1 MPRQRAAAPDE
12 LSGSNP
18 PSARRTRSSDG
29 PGGSAKKR
37 PRILLAD
44 SDPSNHERFW
54 IRLAALGE
62 VTEAKNGNEI
72 EDALIARGPFHVV
85 VASAKL
91 PEPSAL
97 QVLAR
102 VRRVGIKTPFIVVS
116 SVHQNHLRVF
126 VSDTEGTILSSRMV
140 DANNLAMLVT
150 SLIDATR

>member
-1 MPRQRAAAPDE
+1 MARERTVFSSD
-12 LSGSNP
+12 GSNP
-18 PSARRTRSSDG
+18 PSARRVRTSDG
-29 PGGSAKKR
+29 PGGSVKPR

-44 SDPSNHERFW
+44 PDPQNHERFW
-54 IRLAALGE
+54 TRLALMAEL
-62 VTEAKNGNEI
+62 TTAKDGSEI
-72 EDALIARGPFHVV
+72 EDALISRGPFQLV

-126 VSDTEGTILSSRMV
+126 VSDTEGTVLSSRMV
-140 DANNLAMLVT
+140 DADNLTMLVT
-150 SLIDATR
+150 GLIESGR